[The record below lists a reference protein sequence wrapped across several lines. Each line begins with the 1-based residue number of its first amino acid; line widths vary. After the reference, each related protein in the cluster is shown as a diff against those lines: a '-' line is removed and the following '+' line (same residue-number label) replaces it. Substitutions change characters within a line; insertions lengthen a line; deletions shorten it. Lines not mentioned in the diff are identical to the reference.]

1 MVIPWQPDTLLINVD
16 GAVTT
21 DPKGEVHMKK
31 NVQDVGSCPKEMTSM
46 EFAWY
51 ITGFVDGEGCFS
63 VSFNKREKMKTGIE
77 VRPSFSI
84 GQNKKSLK
92 VLQEIRNYFGC
103 GAIRFSKKDQTYK
116 YEVRSVSDLRKKI
129 IPHFKKYPLQT
140 IKTNDFHI
148 FEYICDQIASSK
160 HLNKEYLEEIIEKA
174 YQMNESGKRKYA
186 KEDLL
191 RIVRTR

>member
-1 MVIPWQPDTLLINVD
+1 MVIPWQPFTFYVI

-21 DPKGEVHMKK
+21 DPKGEVHMEK
-31 NVQDVGSCPKEMTSM
+31 NVQNVGSCPKEMTSM
-46 EFAWY
+46 KFAWY

-129 IPHFKKYPLQT
+129 IPHFEKYPLKT

-148 FEYICDQIASSK
+148 FAYICDLIASSK